1 MNKKLVA
8 ALLAGGLIL
17 GFPAAPKAAGN
28 VSVPGS
34 LHEVEKRGVQ
44 KVGTKYYYFDPKT
57 GVRKKGLLSVSGKMY
72 YFTSRWYAV
81 KGFHRV
87 NGRLL
92 FTNERG
98 LVCRPSGLVV
108 QAGRRYYFDPKT
120 GKKIIN
126 LCKANRDLTLQ
137 TMRENGEITGRPDKQ
152 AIVRQWQTEHP
163 HGRKADCIR
172 DTGLTKPTVYK
183 WWSEPKRA

>member
-98 LVCRPSGLVV
+98 LICRPSGLVV

-120 GKKIIN
+120 GKKKTGWIRIGSQEYYFNRIN
-126 LCKANRDLTLQ
+126 GRALTGWR
-137 TMRENGEITGRPDKQ
+137 TVK
-152 AIVRQWQTEHP
+152 
-163 HGRKADCIR
+163 RK
-172 DTGLTKPTVYK
+172 KYY
-183 WWSEPKRA
+183 S

>member
-8 ALLAGGLIL
+8 VLLAGGLIL
-17 GFPAAPKAAGN
+17 GFPAVLKAAGN
-28 VSVPGS
+28 VSVPGG

-98 LVCRPSGLVV
+98 LVCRPSGLVG
-108 QAGRRYYFDPKT
+108 QAGRR
-120 GKKIIN
+120 
-126 LCKANRDLTLQ
+126 
-137 TMRENGEITGRPDKQ
+137 
-152 AIVRQWQTEHP
+152 
-163 HGRKADCIR
+163 
-172 DTGLTKPTVYK
+172 
-183 WWSEPKRA
+183 